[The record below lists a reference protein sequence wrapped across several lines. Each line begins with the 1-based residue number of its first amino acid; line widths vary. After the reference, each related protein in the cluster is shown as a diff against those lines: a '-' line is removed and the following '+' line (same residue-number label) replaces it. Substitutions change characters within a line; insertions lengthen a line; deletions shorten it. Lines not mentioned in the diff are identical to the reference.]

1 MLNIVTLPTDR
12 PGQSPTITTL
22 GTLQIQLKST
32 IHPNGI
38 LRKLPIKTALEMNK
52 TLTFNLYIVMVSD
65 PNATDLWNIGH
76 WV

>member
-12 PGQSPTITTL
+12 PGQSPTFTTL
-22 GTLQIQLKST
+22 AALQIQLKST

-52 TLTFNLYIVMVSD
+52 TLTLNLYFVVVNN
-65 PNATDLWNIGH
+65 PNATDFWNTNH
-76 WV
+76 WI